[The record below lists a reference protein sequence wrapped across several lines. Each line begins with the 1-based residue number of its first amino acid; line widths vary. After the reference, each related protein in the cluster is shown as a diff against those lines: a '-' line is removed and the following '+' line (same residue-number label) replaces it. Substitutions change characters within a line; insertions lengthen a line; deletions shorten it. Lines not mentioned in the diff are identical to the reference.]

1 MDKILFGSWTDDIMT
16 DIRTKRVY
24 EPANPHDGLRVLVD
38 RVWPRG
44 MTKEQ
49 VQADLW
55 LKDVAPSAALRKWF
69 GHDRSKWEAFK
80 RRYFLELDAQPE
92 AVARLLDEAAKGRLT
107 LLFSAR
113 DAEYNQAVA
122 LREYLL
128 SRSKKRAS

>member
-1 MDKILFGSWTDDIMT
+1 MT
-16 DIRTKRVY
+16 EIRTKRVY
-24 EPANPHDGLRVLVD
+24 EPASPDDGFRVLVD

-49 VQADLW
+49 VRADLW
-55 LKDVAPSAALRKWF
+55 LKAVAPSTALRKWF
-69 GHDRSKWEAFK
+69 GHDRSKWEAFES
-80 RRYFLELDAQPE
+80 RYFLELDAKPE
-92 AVARLLDEAAKGRLT
+92 AVASLVDEAVKGRLT

-128 SRSKKRAS
+128 SGSQNRTS